1 MERIPEMTLAERIKS
16 IRARKAKAE
25 VAALYELMVGRF
37 IVLNGPKGSGKTS
50 SGIHLAYQLRE
61 MTGNPVVVISSEM
74 GMNESFGPHK
84 FISLHDFICQM
95 RMLNR
100 AAKETEPDWSPVD
113 IEVHL
118 LNQRGCPDKEHDPEF
133 VLLAN
138 GQWKHR
144 DVCSEKAL
152 ENSQGEGEPCWSSQ
166 NGVIL
171 YNAVVL
177 MDESKEIFGG
187 VYSSNPVTKLAYGFV
202 QRMRHLGVTLIAMS
216 PFREDIGP
224 SARGQVD
231 TYGICSTFKD
241 IRGVPPYTKIEFDD
255 GILRLRTGLRFP
267 AKRYWTM
274 YTTRNLLT
282 IRESHLNI
290 ASRHV

>member
-1 MERIPEMTLAERIKS
+1 MTLTNRVRQ
-16 IRARKAKAE
+16 IRAKRARAE
-25 VAALYELMVGRF
+25 VHALYELMIGRF

-61 MTGNPVVVISSEM
+61 ISGNPVVVISSEM
-74 GMNESFGPHK
+74 GMNDSFGPHQ
-84 FISLHDFICQM
+84 FLSLHDFICQM

-100 AAKETEPDWSPVD
+100 AAKETDADWSPVD

-133 VLLAN
+133 VLLNN
-138 GQWKHR
+138 GQWRKR
-144 DVCSEKAL
+144 DTCSEKAV
-152 ENSQGEGEPCWSSQ
+152 ENSQADGEPCWSAI
-166 NGVIL
+166 NGVVL
-171 YNAVVL
+171 YNAIVL
-177 MDESKEIFGG
+177 IDESKEIFGG
-187 VYSSNPVTKLAYGFV
+187 VYASNPVTKLAYGFV

-224 SARGQVD
+224 STRGQVD
-231 TYGICSTFKD
+231 TYGVCSTFKD
-241 IRGVPPYTKIEFDD
+241 VRGVPPYTKISFDA
-255 GILRLRTGLRFP
+255 GILRIKDGLKFP
-267 AKRYWTM
+267 AQRYWLM